1 MRVYFSYFGLEY
13 KRAFKGVVSMIL
25 AVIASLI
32 LMIAALTGV
41 TGVMNDAKKIEIV
54 HVDVAAEGDQSNLG
68 LISALLNGTDSVK
81 SICTF
86 YFTDK
91 AEAESD
97 MNSGKADAAI
107 FLSDDFYN
115 DVNNGVNTPVN
126 VIMGSRLPLSEE
138 VFKELIRDGVAVIQT
153 TEAAVYSVTDV
164 SGIYEMT
171 VPVDK
176 MQSMITDVFVGTAFN
191 RGSMFDEV
199 VLSATGE
206 VDMYQ
211 YYTVSFIT
219 IMMLMMGMGFGYM
232 YRKDSIAVE
241 EKLKMFGIS
250 SAAVS
255 FVRIIVMSS
264 ILWLMAAALVLIV
277 PHVDI
282 LEDYVQIYPSAGS
295 ILMLFIPSFS
305 MSCFFHMI
313 YSLGERGSHAGMIM
327 LLTDTVMII
336 ISGLIIP
343 AALLPGTVSLIGS
356 AAPLHFWFA
365 GVMNDLFGDVVN
377 LGNILYQVLYGLV
390 FAVIGEL
397 LLWKNT

>member
-81 SICTF
+81 SICSF

-295 ILMLFIPSFS
+295 ILML
-305 MSCFFHMI
+305 
-313 YSLGERGSHAGMIM
+313 
-327 LLTDTVMII
+327 
-336 ISGLIIP
+336 
-343 AALLPGTVSLIGS
+343 
-356 AAPLHFWFA
+356 
-365 GVMNDLFGDVVN
+365 
-377 LGNILYQVLYGLV
+377 LV
-390 FAVIGEL
+390 KKKL
-397 LLWKNT
+397 QMQ